1 MILMKIMYCHITK
14 IQVIERNC
22 STTTF
27 FKIHSM
33 IAYFSNFNREIRC
46 AFYII
51 IYSFVGYFATIDALK
66 QSMKFYVLNMAS
78 MSSVVD
84 MEEIKQNFKNGLDL
98 LEIFNKK

>member
-1 MILMKIMYCHITK
+1 MQDNIDSIIRAIKIVKKETPNSEAISLL
-14 IQVIERNC
+14 E
-22 STTTF
+22 
-27 FKIHSM
+27 
-33 IAYFSNFNREIRC
+33 
-46 AFYII
+46 
-51 IYSFVGYFATIDALK
+51 DALK

>member
-1 MILMKIMYCHITK
+1 MLYLCNPKITLMQDNIDSIIRAIKIVKKETPNSEAISLL
-14 IQVIERNC
+14 E
-22 STTTF
+22 
-27 FKIHSM
+27 
-33 IAYFSNFNREIRC
+33 
-46 AFYII
+46 
-51 IYSFVGYFATIDALK
+51 DALK